1 MNALPPAANFVS
13 LEVREQRKEDL
24 IGVSQPNLHLHTLS
38 HQGNNS
44 LESSR
49 ESAHNIN
56 NSATKSQLLD
66 TSAKP
71 INAIIIDEHDD
82 SMSMRNKQSSQQA
95 MPIVVHSIEDEEVDA
110 NITGRN
116 CGDDTQRQ
124 GLINSMVPNYQP
136 TTMVTKNKKKDLD
149 QLEGE
154 KQANADIQDIY
165 EPEPFE

>member
-1 MNALPPAANFVS
+1 
-13 LEVREQRKEDL
+13 
-24 IGVSQPNLHLHTLS
+24 
-38 HQGNNS
+38 
-44 LESSR
+44 
-49 ESAHNIN
+49 
-56 NSATKSQLLD
+56 
-66 TSAKP
+66 
-71 INAIIIDEHDD
+71 
-82 SMSMRNKQSSQQA
+82 